1 VDLTSWSSVH
11 QRTAEPFEPLTPAFA
26 GETFP
31 HTTGYAMWRLP
42 EGGAAVPQARALVR
56 GALAALGLPA
66 SGVEDGE
73 LMACEIA
80 TNAVRHAHGPYELRI
95 YAFPDAV
102 VCEVLDSSA
111 ASLETVRGALAE
123 PLALAGRPVPMER
136 AWATDLDWP
145 SDADSPDALDLLID
159 SLAEGGRGLPLVG
172 RLCAGRCGVRN
183 ASTVD
188 SPPASGKAVWFTQV
202 RPTDTGAGGRLTG

>member
-1 VDLTSWSSVH
+1 MDPRSWSSAQQTSTESTKPPATVFSG
-11 QRTAEPFEPLTPAFA
+11 EPFAQ
-26 GETFP
+26 
-31 HTTGYAMWRLP
+31 TTGYAMWRLP
-42 EGGAAVPQARALVR
+42 EGRAAVPQARALVR

-66 SGVEDGE
+66 GGVDDGE

-111 ASLETVRGALAE
+111 GSLEAVRGALAR
-123 PLALAGRPVPMER
+123 PVTLAGQPGPTEW
-136 AWATDLDWP
+136 AWAADTGWPLDVGA
-145 SDADSPDALDLLID
+145 ADELDLLI
-159 SLAEGGRGLPLVG
+159 SALGEGGRGLPLVG

-183 ASTVD
+183 ASTAD
-188 SPPASGKAVWFTQV
+188 SPPSSGKAVWFTQV
-202 RPTDTGAGGRLTG
+202 RPSSTAAGGRLTG